1 MFELIRQDLKAY
13 RNARGM
19 IQWNEPSIFCVLFY
33 RIGHAIR
40 QIRFKPLRLFL
51 TLIHYPFYFLCN
63 VIVGIYIPWQTTIGG
78 GLRIYHYGCICIN
91 SEVIIGS
98 NCVMRH
104 GVTIG
109 VKKIGEKSPV
119 IGNNVEFGAGAK
131 VLGALKIGDN
141 VTVGANA
148 VVVCDVPTDS
158 IAVGVPA
165 KIYPKKHV

>member
-1 MFELIRQDLKAY
+1 
-13 RNARGM
+13 
-19 IQWNEPSIFCVLFY
+19 
-33 RIGHAIR
+33 
-40 QIRFKPLRLFL
+40 
-51 TLIHYPFYFLCN
+51 
-63 VIVGIYIPWQTTIGG
+63 
-78 GLRIYHYGCICIN
+78 
-91 SEVIIGS
+91 
-98 NCVMRH
+98 MRH